1 MHLVLA
7 EYRLVW
13 LRVLVLRLAREHPLL
28 LVLPSP
34 LPLVLRLAREH
45 PLLLGLL
52 GLPLPLEPVLRLV
65 RALPLDH
72 RQKSTR

>member
-28 LVLPSP
+28 L
-34 LPLVLRLAREH
+34 
-45 PLLLGLL
+45 GLL
-52 GLPLPLEPVLRLV
+52 GLPLPLGPVLRLARV
-65 RALPLDH
+65 LPLGH
-72 RQKSTR
+72 TQKSTR